1 MIPQTL
7 KIPSLE
13 EAERLLCEA
22 ESMNPGPWA
31 AHSRFAAQAAQH
43 IAAGLA
49 NTGKVEID
57 PQAAYILALL
67 HDIGR
72 REGVRGNR
80 HGLDGYRFLVE
91 LGYPDAA
98 RASLVHPHTTKKVQ
112 DASGKWDCTQAEME
126 FIQETLDSID
136 YTHYDRLVQLCDG
149 ICMPEGFC
157 LIEKRMVDVALRY
170 GFNQYTLEK
179 WRAFFQI
186 KQEFEAILGYSIY
199 RLLPGVVENTFT

>member
-1 MIPQTL
+1 ML
-7 KIPSLE
+7 IPSLE
-13 EAERLLCEA
+13 EAERLLTEA

-31 AHSRFAAQAAQH
+31 QHSRFAAQAAQY
-43 IAAGLA
+43 ISAGLRR
-49 NTGKVEID
+49 TGKLDID
-57 PQAAYILALL
+57 PEEAYILALL

-72 REGVRGNR
+72 REGVKGNR
-80 HGLDGYRFLVE
+80 HGLDGYRFLE
-91 LGYPDAA
+91 SLGYLDAA
-98 RASLVHPHTTKKVQ
+98 RACLVHPHTTKNVY
-112 DASGKWDCTQAEME
+112 DASGKWDCTDEEIA

-149 ICMPEGFC
+149 ICLPEGFC

-186 KQEFEAILGYSIY
+186 KQDFEAVLGHSIY
-199 RLLPGVVENTFT
+199 HLLPGVVENTFS